1 METKNIAIGVAVGLV
16 IGFVVGYVVLSAKP
30 MNMDSH
36 NDDHHDADIV
46 MPNIESE
53 MDDMHAMH
61 GDMMVANEKDFLTGM
76 IPHHEEA
83 VATAQEVLARGAT
96 TPEIKALAEN
106 IVSSQTRE
114 IALMKQWYE
123 EWYGTPYVPTGDYKP
138 MMRDLSQ
145 LSGAALDRV
154 FLEDMIHH
162 HMGALMMAKS
172 VDAVIEHEDL
182 HTLVHEIEE
191 AQAKEIAMM
200 QAYLKTLPQ

>member
-1 METKNIAIGVAVGLV
+1 METKNAAIGVLVGII
-16 IGFVVGYVVLSAKP
+16 IGFVVGYVLISAKP
-30 MNMDSH
+30 MQMD
-36 NDDHHDADIV
+36 DDHHDELV
-46 MPNIESE
+46 MPNIEST
-53 MDDMHAMH
+53 MGDMHAMH
-61 GDMMVANEKDFLTGM
+61 GDMMVTNERDFLVGM

-114 IALMKQWYE
+114 IALMKQWLA
-123 EWYGTPYVPTGDYKP
+123 EWYGETYTPDGNYKP

-145 LSGAALDRV
+145 LSGVALDRA

-191 AQAKEIAMM
+191 AQAREITMM